1 MTWMTTASEAAPERD
16 TWIIYRQQ
24 LLLLSILIGARPP
37 QNVYVLEE
45 SDLLAKLSPW
55 NVILEF
61 LSFSENS
68 GCVDTAKKR
77 VRLNMEMARKISV
90 RNPWN
95 LPQEIR
101 KLRKRS
107 WASREDALRAFR
119 MKYYCKMP
127 WDWEPQRNHDNV
139 VKGTLSKG
147 WGGKEALSSPVFIM
161 SIFHIWQ
168 WEFFPILDYIG
179 DQLMVLEGAR
189 SVSDKSIN
197 CWCALR
203 LLLHLPMEMVS
214 GRSRNYWDQVKMH
227 LT

>member
-1 MTWMTTASEAAPERD
+1 MIRYMIRLIRLMISHKIWREWPRHQKQPAPERD

-55 NVILEF
+55 NVFLEF
-61 LSFSENS
+61 LSFSENLV
-68 GCVDTAKKR
+68 CVDTAKKR

-107 WASREDALRAFR
+107 WASREDALRAQ
-119 MKYYCKMP
+119 MITYTY
-127 WDWEPQRNHDNV
+127 
-139 VKGTLSKG
+139 
-147 WGGKEALSSPVFIM
+147 
-161 SIFHIWQ
+161 
-168 WEFFPILDYIG
+168 
-179 DQLMVLEGAR
+179 VL
-189 SVSDKSIN
+189 
-197 CWCALR
+197 L
-203 LLLHLPMEMVS
+203 
-214 GRSRNYWDQVKMH
+214 
-227 LT
+227 